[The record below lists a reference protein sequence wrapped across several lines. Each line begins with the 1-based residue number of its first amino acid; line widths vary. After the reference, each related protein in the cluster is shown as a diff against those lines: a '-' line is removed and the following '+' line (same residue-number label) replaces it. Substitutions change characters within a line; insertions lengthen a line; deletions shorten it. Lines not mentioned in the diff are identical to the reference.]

1 MKATT
6 IVGLIV
12 GVIFAIGGCAS
23 HPNDILAESIPAS
36 QYKAF
41 SCEELENELAQ
52 SKNNLKDAE
61 KRQKRKRTQDGW
73 SNALLIPGASS
84 LIKDSSEAVARYKG
98 EVQTLIRAIDSRCSG
113 EQR

>member
-52 SKNNLKDAE
+52 SKNT
-61 KRQKRKRTQDGW
+61 RKNDKNASAPKMDGAML
-73 SNALLIPGASS
+73 S
-84 LIKDSSEAVARYKG
+84 
-98 EVQTLIRAIDSRCSG
+98 
-113 EQR
+113 